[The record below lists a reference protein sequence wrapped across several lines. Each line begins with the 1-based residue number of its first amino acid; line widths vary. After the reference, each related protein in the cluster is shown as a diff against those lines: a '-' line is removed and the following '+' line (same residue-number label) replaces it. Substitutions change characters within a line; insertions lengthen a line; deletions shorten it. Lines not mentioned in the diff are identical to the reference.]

1 MAAFLKP
8 SPQSVSL
15 SCNNLYLFG
24 QMLVFPE
31 ILPSHDT
38 DLSSFVKPLLVTR
51 KHKTTE
57 NVQYGILLVDDN
69 LFSDVFPRL
78 IVSPQY
84 TSPAA
89 HSPAHLCR
97 ALEIDNV
104 TPSRES
110 GSEGGRE
117 FITPPHSARHT
128 WNGKT

>member
-1 MAAFLKP
+1 
-8 SPQSVSL
+8 
-15 SCNNLYLFG
+15 
-24 QMLVFPE
+24 MLVFPE
-31 ILPSHDT
+31 ILPSHDK

-110 GSEGGRE
+110 WRGGEG
-117 FITPPHSARHT
+117 IYHPPHSLSQTHLEWENVTQETVLSRTRSALYDGFT
-128 WNGKT
+128 F